1 MLCVKQYHTHNNK
14 CLQAA
19 PWYECE
25 TVQTGEEQWD
35 LQPNGG
41 FCMLCGRGVDALM
54 HSENMSRE
62 AVIAQ
67 AQEDRVFLAKLLV
80 LHLVLKDKI
89 PRGFEASV
97 VKTVH
102 RIRQVSNAEVLAVN
116 LRHFNAHN
124 DLKMCP
130 TQLPGNRLEQRPFDV
145 MNSELGLA
153 KKHCHECQRRGYA
166 SKLAFYQGDL
176 VS

>member
-1 MLCVKQYHTHNNK
+1 MGLT
-14 CLQAA
+14 A
-19 PWYECE
+19 ERR
-25 TVQTGEEQWD
+25 
-35 LQPNGG
+35 

-80 LHLVLKDKI
+80 LHLILKDKI

-102 RIRQVSNAEVLAVN
+102 SIGQVSNADVLAVN

-145 MNSELGLA
+145 MNSELGVD
-153 KKHCHECQRRGYA
+153 KMHCHACQRMGYA